1 MEEKITQKE
10 CIDDFPLPPRP
21 FGPVWIQCNPKF
33 DGQANIPYLCNF
45 QTHGHIILMVV
56 MWVYI
61 YIHMYTYV
69 YIYICI
75 YIYTCIYIYIHV
87 YICIIILDSILNI
100 IILCIPIKL
109 YPINSQWIGYIRI
122 PVYSEF
128 MGYHRDIF
136 PNSPLTPIPSGNQTW
151 LAGKSTIYFDYFP
164 GCKLAFI

>member
-1 MEEKITQKE
+1 MISLYHQDHLGLSEYSVTPNLMVRQIYLTYVIFRLTDISYWWLLCE
-10 CIDDFPLPPRP
+10 CIY
-21 FGPVWIQCNPKF
+21 IYIYIC
-33 DGQANIPYLCNF
+33 IHMYIY
-45 QTHGHIILMVV
+45 TY
-56 MWVYI
+56 VYI
-61 YIHMYTYV
+61 YIHMY
-69 YIYICI
+69 
-75 YIYTCIYIYIHV
+75 IYIYIHV